1 MIDVVSVL
9 PYQDLRELIH
19 FAWQWHRCYFPINVS
34 TFKLWTFTCLQESV
48 NMTLVPLAS
57 CIKLQEIEFHGR
69 TDVYSA
75 DIRPMSV
82 CVYQTNFPCV
92 VIKIFYSQSLKHP
105 VSLSMELHKGSLFFL
120 QYTSMSFELNSK
132 NTAFKHLYIFHHT
145 LFNIIKLFILMK

>member
-1 MIDVVSVL
+1 MAHML
-9 PYQDLRELIH
+9 FPYKRLNIQTVDK
-19 FAWQWHRCYFPINVS
+19 V
-34 TFKLWTFTCLQESV
+34 TFTCLKESV

-75 DIRPMSV
+75 HILPLSV

-92 VIKIFYSQSLKHP
+92 VIKIFYSQSLKQT

-120 QYTSMSFELNSK
+120 QHTSMPFELN
-132 NTAFKHLYIFHHT
+132 N
-145 LFNIIKLFILMK
+145 

>member
-1 MIDVVSVL
+1 MAHML
-9 PYQDLRELIH
+9 FPYKRLNIQTVDK
-19 FAWQWHRCYFPINVS
+19 V
-34 TFKLWTFTCLQESV
+34 TFTCLKESV

-75 DIRPMSV
+75 DIRPLSV

-92 VIKIFYSQSLKHP
+92 VIKIFYSQSLKQT

-120 QYTSMSFELNSK
+120 QHTSMPFELN
-132 NTAFKHLYIFHHT
+132 N
-145 LFNIIKLFILMK
+145 